1 MSFLGG
7 LFNGARGQQKELEG
21 AEKVLAAARQ
31 QAAEIISGATE
42 QADRIL
48 SETKLFTKGIHKDLE
63 RTLDTTAVRTSEQAD
78 AHLKQI
84 IRVFE
89 QQLTTV
95 TDRLEQAAKAEL
107 GALREQM
114 GEQLSAA
121 ADELTAETEEGRQ
134 GLKRDLE
141 DVKRRRIHQLGAQ
154 LNKQL
159 PHIVKEAAGRSIPL
173 SEHEQ
178 LVRDALQR
186 AKDENLW

>member
-7 LFNGARGQQKELEG
+7 LFGGPSSQEELAG

-48 SETKLFTKGIHKDLE
+48 SETKLFTKGVHKDLE
-63 RTLDTTAVRTSEQAD
+63 RTLDTTAARTSEQAE
-78 AHLKQI
+78 AHLQQI
-84 IRVFE
+84 VRAFE
-89 QQLTTV
+89 QQLRAV

-107 GALREQM
+107 SALRQQM
-114 GEQLSAA
+114 ADQLSAA
-121 ADELTAETEEGRQ
+121 ANELATETEKGRQ
-134 GLKRDLE
+134 ELQRELE
-141 DVKRRRIHQLGAQ
+141 DVKRRKVHQLEAQ

-159 PHIVKEAAGRSIPL
+159 PQIVKQAAGRSIPL